1 MDTLLLEKMVLMEH
15 LIQHFQL
22 FIIPTV
28 RVELEDENGEKEEF
42 AILEEVDFEGRHFAV
57 LAPLAEVQAQSEAGA
72 DADAGLSLEIFEVAD
87 EMFTPLEDDEL
98 ANRLMAHLDELA
110 AKLAEDEKD

>member
-1 MDTLLLEKMVLMEH
+1 MAHEDHVHGPDCNHDDEFEIEV
-15 LIQHFQL
+15 
-22 FIIPTV
+22 
-28 RVELEDENGEKEEF
+28 VELEDENGEKEEF

-72 DADAGLSLEIFEVAD
+72 DSEAGLSLDIFEVAD
-87 EMFTPLEDDEL
+87 EMFTPLEDEEL

-110 AKLAEDEKD
+110 AKLSDEEKKD